1 MQRSPWRLTVFLAKW
16 GIKVCRMLFRTSKL
30 GKSACACRGVRRQVR
45 RFKLPSSRKKTTR
58 YLPRDL
64 CCGHGMRQ
72 RVASGGVAAPFTLR
86 RTLKH
91 NDVGSGMENE
101 CVFLTQYV
109 ILHEMYVGSVA
120 QSCQSGNPYEIKRP
134 HAPESSAA
142 ATGEGV
148 SPTDQ
153 ARADACGQN

>member
-1 MQRSPWRLTVFLAKW
+1 
-16 GIKVCRMLFRTSKL
+16 
-30 GKSACACRGVRRQVR
+30 
-45 RFKLPSSRKKTTR
+45 
-58 YLPRDL
+58 
-64 CCGHGMRQ
+64 MRQ

-91 NDVGSGMENE
+91 NDVGGGMENE

-134 HAPESSAA
+134 HAPASLTST
-142 ATGEGV
+142 TGEALCVHGRTRLVLLPAAKSV
-148 SPTDQ
+148 SKHLTTFLTESLNY
-153 ARADACGQN
+153 R